1 MYHWVSWVCEEMTQL
16 VPDWRHSFL
25 GLLGLSAFWVFPCA
39 TAQRHSLG
47 QPQTDFLSFPDTYI
61 TFTALGEWK
70 YLLEWRSRALPG
82 CHVHYSASIVTTSAN
97 PLPAV
102 FHILLVSASIQIKPK
117 VSACPGPGGITFLPQ
132 HGCKVPRPYICPYIS
147 PRQHFPFIQS
157 LCSRIH
163 SGTVVYLPG
172 KLIIFIWINI
182 SIQD

>member
-16 VPDWRHSFL
+16 VPDWRHSFWD
-25 GLLGLSAFWVFPCA
+25 LLGLSAFWVFTCA

-82 CHVHYSASIVTTSAN
+82 CHVHYSASVVTTSAN

-102 FHILLVSASIQIKPK
+102 FHILLASASIQIKPK
-117 VSACPGPGGITFLPQ
+117 FSACPGAGGITFLPH
-132 HGCKVPRPYICPYIS
+132 HGCKVPLGAHTFAHAFLQDSIS
-147 PRQHFPFIQS
+147 LSYNLFAAE
-157 LCSRIH
+157 
-163 SGTVVYLPG
+163 
-172 KLIIFIWINI
+172 
-182 SIQD
+182 SIVGL